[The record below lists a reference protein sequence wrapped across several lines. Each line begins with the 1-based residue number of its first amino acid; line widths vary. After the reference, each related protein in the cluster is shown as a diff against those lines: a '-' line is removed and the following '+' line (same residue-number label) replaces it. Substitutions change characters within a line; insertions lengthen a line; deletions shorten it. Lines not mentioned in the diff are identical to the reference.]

1 MPSPSPEFERVIDWL
16 DGRLEPEEAAGMSRI
31 VATDP
36 VLTELAGLYH
46 SARATVAGDRSEPPS
61 EDLLARLKAIGRV
74 VPVSEPARAPL
85 LGRLAAAI
93 EAAIAD
99 LAAVPRT
106 VADLLHDSREPVAGL
121 RGGGSSPGVAPLQS
135 VWSDGSIEVELRID
149 PGSEPWTI
157 LGQVTGSD
165 GTPPADA
172 EVRLASFDA
181 TGSPRQQIA
190 AVDADGV
197 FETQVPA
204 GDWGMVLVLPDRM
217 VVLERLVPERG

>member
-16 DGRLEPEEAAGMSRI
+16 DGRLEPEEAAGMSRL
-31 VATDP
+31 VAADP
-36 VLTELAGLYH
+36 VLTELAGLYR

-61 EDLLARLKAIGRV
+61 EDLLARLKAIGRA
-74 VPVSEPARAPL
+74 VPVSDPARAPL

-106 VADLLHDSREPVAGL
+106 VADLLHDSRDPVAGL
-121 RGGGSSPGVAPLQS
+121 RGGGASPGVAPLQS
-135 VWSDGSIEVELRID
+135 VWSVGSRDLTEDRPGLRAGID
-149 PGSEPWTI
+149 P
-157 LGQVTGSD
+157 Q
-165 GTPPADA
+165 
-172 EVRLASFDA
+172 FDA

-204 GDWGMVLVLPDRM
+204 GDWGMVLVLPDRV
-217 VVLERLVPERG
+217 VVLERLVPERE

>member
-1 MPSPSPEFERVIDWL
+1 MPSPSPEFDRVIDWL
-16 DGRLEPEEAAGMSRI
+16 DGRLEPEEAAGMRRL
-31 VATDP
+31 VAADP
-36 VLTELAGLYH
+36 VLTELAGLYR

-61 EDLLARLKAIGRV
+61 DALLARLKAIGRA
-74 VPVSEPARAPL
+74 VPVGEPARTPL

-106 VADLLHDSREPVAGL
+106 VADLLHDSRDPVIGL
-121 RGGGSSPGVAPLQS
+121 RGGGASLDAAPLQS

-149 PGSEPWTI
+149 PGSDSWTI
-157 LGQVTGSD
+157 LGQVTGPD
-165 GTPPADA
+165 GAPPSEA
-172 EVRLASFDA
+172 EVRLASSDA
-181 TGSPRQQIA
+181 TGSPRHQIVT
-190 AVDADGV
+190 VDADGV

-204 GDWGMVLVLPDRM
+204 GDWGMVLVLPDRV